1 MFWCLFCFMWLILTG
16 FSENVSK
23 LFAPHPAKRFE
34 SGDHYYLFVDLSSV
48 EEAQRAMDTLNGQQ
62 GPWGGPLRVQR
73 ARGTNNKPEERKWGN
88 EDGPVEA

>member
-1 MFWCLFCFMWLILTG
+1 MLGF

-23 LFAPHPAKRFE
+23 VFTPHPAKRFE
-34 SGDHYYLFVDLSSV
+34 PGDHYYLFVDLSSI

-73 ARGTNNKPEERKWGN
+73 ARGTANTKPEGSSSPADSK
-88 EDGPVEA
+88 DTPL